1 MYSSISVFI
10 CKVYSS
16 VTITERIDGVFL
28 VYLPNYYFFIGNL
41 KDVVKKKAYFVTRN
55 ACVQLEF
62 SINKQRMLKR
72 YVKERSLVI
81 QGILYEPVS
90 KEGCMLKVDFRKKML
105 SYAFLA
111 KAAEAKTK
119 ERQTAGEK
127 RRRKRQ
133 KNNKKVKDVSAEK
146 KVALESTSKVTNA
159 YDTRLYKL
167 KVKL

>member
-1 MYSSISVFI
+1 
-10 CKVYSS
+10 
-16 VTITERIDGVFL
+16 
-28 VYLPNYYFFIGNL
+28 
-41 KDVVKKKAYFVTRN
+41 
-55 ACVQLEF
+55 
-62 SINKQRMLKR
+62 
-72 YVKERSLVI
+72 
-81 QGILYEPVS
+81 
-90 KEGCMLKVDFRKKML
+90 MLKVDFRNKML